1 MGAANNQLGSDRA
14 AEQLAAR
21 DVLFVPD
28 FVASAGGI
36 INIAEE
42 FVGYDRAR
50 ALERAAG
57 IEQHDSRVLRAA
69 RDRGVTPQRAAEDLA
84 RDRIAQE
91 GARPPLG
98 ARRSRRVDQR
108 RPAHP
113 AAPDHPVNEPASPV
127 VASDATYDAGCR
139 VRRG

>member
-57 IEQHDSRVLRAA
+57 IEHDDLAVLRRRATAA
-69 RDRGVTPQRAAEDLA
+69 
-84 RDRIAQE
+84 
-91 GARPPLG
+91 
-98 ARRSRRVDQR
+98 
-108 RPAHP
+108 
-113 AAPDHPVNEPASPV
+113 
-127 VASDATYDAGCR
+127 
-139 VRRG
+139 